1 MGQRC
6 RARIGPVGTSG
17 TQEVQIKSPKENTM
31 SYWFAFMRR
40 RNNSDYQAG
49 HVVFTV
55 QQHNAALPIKIA
67 PQYLKFKVS

>member
-1 MGQRC
+1 
-6 RARIGPVGTSG
+6 
-17 TQEVQIKSPKENTM
+17 
-31 SYWFAFMRR
+31 MRR